1 MAQLISLL
9 ILLCGPLLGIVIQRR
24 FSANSHK
31 VISNTVLFSGS
42 FLLGISLFGLMP
54 ELFDH
59 IQTAGVW
66 IVIGFLFQIVL
77 ERFTGGLGH
86 GHIHNHEI
94 PKSVFVLFGGLML
107 HALFE
112 GYSAGLNFNIKA
124 GIVSGM
130 VVGIAIHEI
139 PAAFS
144 LSVLMHTR
152 YKGKASA
159 LLLLVVYAFA
169 TPIGFLSGY
178 LVQDNNLLDESLS
191 QVITAIIAGTFLHIS
206 TTIVFENSLRK
217 KEGLSKWLVIL
228 SGLIISYL
236 ACLIG

>member
-1 MAQLISLL
+1 MGVLVSML
-9 ILLCGPLLGIVIQRR
+9 ILLSGPLSGILIQRK
-24 FSANSHK
+24 FAANSHR

-54 ELFDH
+54 ELFDN
-59 IQTAGVW
+59 IAKAGLW
-66 IVIGFLFQIVL
+66 IVIGFLFQILL
-77 ERFTGGLGH
+77 EKFTGGLGH
-86 GHIHNHEI
+86 GHIHSHDI

-112 GYSAGLNFNIKA
+112 GYSAGLNHDIKT

-130 VVGIAIHEI
+130 VVGIAIHEV

-144 LSVLMHTR
+144 LSVLMYSR

-159 LLLLVVYAFA
+159 VLLLFVYACA
-169 TPIGFLSGY
+169 TPLGY
-178 LVQDNNLLDESLS
+178 LGGAFVHEEALLSDELS
-191 QVITAIIAGTFLHIS
+191 RIITAIIAGTFLHIS

-228 SGLIISYL
+228 SGLTVSYL

>member
-1 MAQLISLL
+1 MGILISIL
-9 ILLCGPLLGIVIQRR
+9 ILLGGPLLGILLQRK
-24 FSANSHK
+24 FSAHSHR

-54 ELFDH
+54 ELFDN
-59 IQTAGVW
+59 IQKAGVW
-66 IVIGFLFQIVL
+66 IVGGFLFQILL
-77 ERFTGGLGH
+77 EKFTGGLGH
-86 GHIHNHEI
+86 GHIHSHDI
-94 PKSVFVLFGGLML
+94 PKSVFVLFGGLMM

-112 GYSAGLNFNIKA
+112 GYSAGLNNHIKS
-124 GIVSGM
+124 GVVSGM

-144 LSVLMHTR
+144 LSVLMYSR

-159 LLLLVVYAFA
+159 ILLLLLYACA
-169 TPIGFLSGY
+169 TPIGYSAGVMVHDGGWL
-178 LVQDNNLLDESLS
+178 NESFS
-191 QVITAIIAGTFLHIS
+191 QIITAVIAGTFLHIS

-228 SGLIISYL
+228 SGLIVSYF

>member
-1 MAQLISLL
+1 MGVIISII
-9 ILLCGPLLGIVIQRR
+9 ILLSGPLLGILIQRK
-24 FSANSHK
+24 FSTTSHR

-54 ELFDH
+54 ELFEH
-59 IQTAGVW
+59 IQTAGVF
-66 IVIGFLFQIVL
+66 IVLGFLFQIFL
-77 ERFTGGLGH
+77 EKFTGGLGH
-86 GHIHNHEI
+86 GHIHNHDI

-112 GYSAGLNFNIKA
+112 GYSAGLNHHIKT
-124 GIVSGM
+124 GVVSGM

-144 LSVLMHTR
+144 LSVLMHSR

-159 LLLLVVYAFA
+159 FLLLLLYACA
-169 TPIGFLSGY
+169 TPMGY
-178 LVQDNNLLDESLS
+178 SLGVVVHQENLLSENLS
-191 QVITAIIAGTFLHIS
+191 QIITAIIAGTFLHIS

-228 SGLIISYL
+228 SGLTVSYF